1 MTKNLFKRR
10 EYRYGFYGV
19 LIGILFNILDVF
31 LRKTDVGINIILAL
45 MRLPT
50 LIISII
56 KPCPYTGFG
65 CLYYGVDFA
74 LFTSPLYLGLLGFLI
89 GLVME
94 KLRKND

>member
-1 MTKNLFKRR
+1 MTHTWNTKLRFK
-10 EYRYGFYGV
+10 YGFYGI
-19 LIGILFNILDVF
+19 LIGILFNVLDIF
-31 LRKTDVGINIILAL
+31 LKKTDIGINIILAM

-74 LFTSPLYLGLLGFLI
+74 LVTSPLYLGFIGFII
-89 GLVME
+89 GLLMK
-94 KLRKND
+94 KLGKKK